1 MNEWFFSLV
10 DGVVTVWGS
19 RNLVLCMNSPSSICM
34 GTGDF
39 LVPAQQFKHML
50 YVSPEE
56 GIGLCLILTCAILSW
71 LLFFFLHS
79 LIALICNFLT
89 LLCGTQR
96 RSWRDRILS
105 SLKEV
110 DDMKRLLYLWKAPQ
124 DLLRFNLPFSLI
136 FFHLEQIK
144 ARWERDESF
153 GQRG

>member
-1 MNEWFFSLV
+1 MILFIGGWRGNSVRFQESCAVYEFTLLYLHGNWGLLSSCTTIQTH
-10 DGVVTVWGS
+10 VVCISWGGNRTLFDS
-19 RNLVLCMNSPSSICM
+19 YLCYP
-34 GTGDF
+34 F
-39 LVPAQQFKHML
+39 LA
-50 YVSPEE
+50 
-56 GIGLCLILTCAILSW
+56 A
-71 LLFFFLHS
+71 FFFLHS
-79 LIALICNFLT
+79 LISFICNFLT